1 MDTTPF
7 SGARRRLAGLALA
20 AALLGAAAT
29 PAAAAVASGSIYAG
43 GLNTPGGTVWLGSH
57 LWATDHV
64 NGLCRLD
71 PADPALKLPA
81 GSLAPNAATCVL
93 PGGGQPSFDAVH
105 NVVYAPDD
113 STQGNSVLRYA
124 FNPTTET
131 LRPSAALG
139 SNVIPAGS
147 KPTATALAPDGS
159 LYVSFIKSANI
170 VRIDNPSGVDAAGNP
185 VTPVATV
192 IGTTSDG
199 RKGAASLTFAN
210 RSDGKL
216 GTSLYLAEGGDI
228 TEIPDPAS
236 CSTAAPCAFG
246 TVRAPQ
252 ATNML
257 ASTVING
264 KAVVWEGLDVT
275 VDPANPDVVYL
286 AKWAPHDLGNT
297 VIIDRRTLSTAAQ
310 IQYATAYTAPDGKL
324 QPFTSVTDLAPNPAG
339 GLFVAHDPTNG
350 GTNGALIS
358 RLP

>member
-1 MDTTPF
+1 MDTTQL
-7 SGARRRLAGLALA
+7 SRTRRRLAGLAMA
-20 AALLGAAAT
+20 AALLGAAAA
-29 PAAAAVASGSIYAG
+29 PAAAAISSGTIYAG
-43 GLNTPGGTVWLGSH
+43 GLNTPGGSVWMGTH

-71 PADPALKLPA
+71 PAPATAKLPA

-93 PGGGQPSFDAVH
+93 PGGGQPSFDPAS
-105 NVVYAPDD
+105 NVVYVPDN
-113 STQGNSVLRYA
+113 STKGDSVLRFT

-131 LRPSAALG
+131 LRADG
-139 SNVIPAGS
+139 SVGSPVIVAGS
-147 KPTATALAPDGS
+147 KPTGSAVDPADGS
-159 LYVSFIKSANI
+159 LYISSGAAKRGAV
-170 VRIDNPSGVDAAGNP
+170 VRITNPSGTQVDAAGTLVP
-185 VTPVATV
+185 TVASV

-199 RKGAASLTFAN
+199 RGALGVAVAN
-210 RSDGKL
+210 HSDGTL
-216 GTSLYLAEGGDI
+216 GRSLYLAEGGDI
-228 TEIPDPAS
+228 TEIMDPAS
-236 CSTAAPCAFG
+236 CAGSCVASPTG
-246 TVRAPQ
+246 
-252 ATNML
+252 ML

-264 KAVVWEGLDVT
+264 KAVLWEGLDVLA
-275 VDPANPDVVYL
+275 DAANPDVVYL

-310 IQYATAYTAPDGKL
+310 IQYATSYTAPDGKL